1 MILELENICQTKNGQ
16 QILSNINLTV
26 SENTFFVIMGPTG
39 CGKTTLLRV
48 AGLLDK
54 PSSGRVMYS
63 GEPILYRGKKRL
75 QTRRKMVTVFQRP
88 VLFRGSVFSNVEW
101 GLRIRGIPRSE
112 VDRRVSRVLEMVDLE
127 GYVNRDSGTLS
138 GGELQRVALARA
150 LVIEPEILILDEPTT
165 SLDPALRL
173 SLLRRLR
180 DLHSGAGITF
190 IIATHDFTDALSL
203 GTTGAV
209 MSNGRIEQIGTI
221 DEIFYSPSTPSLA
234 SFVGMKNVF
243 PAEFTENGAIAEEL
257 LVKHTSDKRGH
268 GFLAI
273 PPEAIVVSRE
283 TTVTSERNH
292 FAGTIISV
300 ERTGSI
306 FSISVDCRNLVIIA
320 SVTRSALSDLNLIT
334 GQDVY
339 ISFKASAV
347 HVF

>member
-1 MILELENICQTKNGQ
+1 MILELENIVQRKNGQ
-16 QILSNINLTV
+16 QILSDVDLSI
-26 SENTFFVIMGPTG
+26 SMGAFFVLMGPTG

-54 PSSGRVMYS
+54 PSSGRVIHS
-63 GEPILYRGKKRL
+63 GKPVSHRGKERL
-75 QTRRKMVTVFQRP
+75 DVRRRMVTVFQRP
-88 VLFRGSVFSNVEW
+88 VLFRGSVNSNVEW
-101 GLRIRGIPRSE
+101 GLRIRGIPEDEIGRK
-112 VDRRVSRVLEMVDLE
+112 VSSVLEMVDME
-127 GYVNRDSGTLS
+127 GYGDRDSSTLS

-165 SLDPALRL
+165 SLDPNLRFNLL
-173 SLLRRLR
+173 SRLR
-180 DLHSGAGITF
+180 DLHSRIGITF
-190 IIATHDFTDALSL
+190 IMATHDFTDALSL

-209 MSNGRIEQIGTI
+209 MRNGRIEQTGTI
-221 DEIFYSPSTPSLA
+221 DEIFYSPSTPFMA
-234 SFVGMKNVF
+234 SFIGMKNVF
-243 PAEFTENGAIAEEL
+243 PAEFSADGAIVEE
-257 LVKHTSDKRGH
+257 VIVRHTSNKRGH

-283 TTVTSERNH
+283 TAVTSERNH

-306 FSISVDCRNLVIIA
+306 FSISVDCGNLLIVS
-320 SVTRSALSDLNLIT
+320 SVTRSALSELDLT
-334 GQDVY
+334 EGQDVY